1 MENNVVELKFDRV
14 NEYFEKFKKEYDAE
28 YERNKTSGTRTIV
41 PYHMLIRPAVASG
54 MGLIVVFMAH
64 YGFSNIP
71 KINSNDIS
79 GSLSH
84 MIEILS
90 SWVIPA
96 MALVLIASF
105 LINFVRMMAHSY
117 ETTIEYTKNEYY
129 RKIKSRMLNKLRTEL
144 HDSITES
151 MLVFDTTGMIV
162 SPNLST
168 NENKKI
174 FSEAE
179 RRLKEWKTV

>member
-1 MENNVVELKFDRV
+1 MKNNVVELKFDRV

-41 PYHMLIRPAVASG
+41 PYHMLIRPAISSG

-71 KINSNDIS
+71 KINSNNIS

-96 MALVLIASF
+96 MALVLMASF
-105 LINFVRMMAHSY
+105 LINFVRMMTHSY

-168 NENKKI
+168 NESRKI
-174 FSEAE
+174 FGEAE
-179 RRLKEWKTV
+179 KRLNQNGK

>member
-14 NEYFEKFKKEYDAE
+14 NEYFEKFKKEYDDE

-64 YGFSNIP
+64 YGFSGIP
-71 KINSNDIS
+71 KIKSNDIS
-79 GSLSH
+79 GALSH

-105 LINFVRMMAHSY
+105 LVNFVRMMVHSY

-144 HDSITES
+144 HDSITED
-151 MLVFDTTGMIV
+151 MLIFDKTGLIIG
-162 SPNLST
+162 PDLSKK
-168 NENKKI
+168 ENKKV

-179 RRLKEWKTV
+179 RKLEQKNE

>member
-1 MENNVVELKFDRV
+1 
-14 NEYFEKFKKEYDAE
+14 
-28 YERNKTSGTRTIV
+28 
-41 PYHMLIRPAVASG
+41 MLIRPAGASG

-79 GSLSH
+79 SSLSH

-144 HDSITES
+144 HDSITED
-151 MLVFDTTGMIV
+151 MLIFDKNGLIIG
-162 SPNLST
+162 PDLSKK
-168 NENKKI
+168 ENKRI

-179 RRLKEWKTV
+179 RKLESK

>member
-1 MENNVVELKFDRV
+1 MENNLVELKFDRV

-54 MGLIVVFMAH
+54 MGLIVIFMA
-64 YGFSNIP
+64 
-71 KINSNDIS
+71 
-79 GSLSH
+79 L
-84 MIEILS
+84 L
-90 SWVIPA
+90 
-96 MALVLIASF
+96 LIASF
-105 LINFVRMMAHSY
+105 LVNFVRMMAHSY

-144 HDSITES
+144 HDSITEN
-151 MLVFDTTGMIV
+151 MLIFAKNGLIIG
-162 SPNLST
+162 PNLNS

-174 FSEAE
+174 FGEAE
-179 RRLKEWKTV
+179 RRLITSGKQFSRA

>member
-1 MENNVVELKFDRV
+1 MKNNVVELKFDRV
-14 NEYFEKFKKEYDAE
+14 NEYFEKFKKEYDSE

-41 PYHMLIRPAVASG
+41 PYHMLIRPAVSSG

-71 KINSNDIS
+71 KINSNNIS

-96 MALVLIASF
+96 MALVLMASF
-105 LINFVRMMAHSY
+105 LINFVRMMTHSY

-168 NENKKI
+168 NESRKI
-174 FSEAE
+174 FGEAE
-179 RRLKEWKTV
+179 KRLNQNGK

>member
-41 PYHMLIRPAVASG
+41 PYHMLIRPTVASG

-105 LINFVRMMAHSY
+105 LINFVRMMVHSY

-151 MLVFDTTGMIV
+151 MLIFDTNGMIV
-162 SPNLST
+162 APNLST
-168 NENKKI
+168 NESRKI
-174 FSEAE
+174 FGVAE
-179 RRLKEWKTV
+179 KSLNQNGK

>member
-1 MENNVVELKFDRV
+1 MENNLVELKFDRV

-54 MGLIVVFMAH
+54 IGLIVVFMAH

-90 SWVIPA
+90 SWVMPA
-96 MALVLIASF
+96 VVLFFIAVF
-105 LINFVRMMAHSY
+105 LITIVRVMVNSY
-117 ETTIEYTKNEYY
+117 EITDEYTKTEYY
-129 RKIKSRMLNKLRTEL
+129 HKIKPRMLDKLRAEL
-144 HDSITES
+144 HNSITEN
-151 MLVFDTTGMIV
+151 MLIFAKNGLIIGPDLN
-162 SPNLST
+162 S
-168 NENKKI
+168 NESRKI
-174 FSEAE
+174 FGEAE
-179 RRLKEWKTV
+179 KRLNQNGK

>member
-105 LINFVRMMAHSY
+105 LKNFVRMMAHSY
-117 ETTIEYTKNEYY
+117 VTTI
-129 RKIKSRMLNKLRTEL
+129 
-144 HDSITES
+144 
-151 MLVFDTTGMIV
+151 
-162 SPNLST
+162 
-168 NENKKI
+168 
-174 FSEAE
+174 
-179 RRLKEWKTV
+179 